1 MVTYCIGSARQKRA
15 YFQAG
20 DYVLLDNEEVV
31 FCASENGF
39 NYFAYGAPPFSAFA
53 VREYL
58 DYMRALCPHKV
69 TDADI
74 TRFGLDPAAR
84 LCALSPV
91 KRRALSYLEKTGG
104 KSELTPGIN
113 LDGTRYSMRARRE
126 LKKLVREIGDCCVCV
141 SDLRFLRHAERG
153 ARVLKFGKSVKR
165 GRPKFF
171 AAKRL
176 AGELGIT
183 RIAVF

>member
-1 MVTYCIGSARQKRA
+1 MVTYCIGSARGKRA

-20 DYVLLDNEEVV
+20 EYVLLDNEEVV
-31 FCASENGF
+31 FCASENGY
-39 NYFAYGAPPFSAFA
+39 NYFAYGSAPFSAFA

-58 DYMRALCPHKV
+58 DYMRALCPQKV

-74 TRFGLDPAAR
+74 LRFGLDPSAR
-84 LCALSPV
+84 LSTLSPV

-104 KSELTPGIN
+104 KSELVPVVN
-113 LDGTRYSMRARRE
+113 LDGTRYGLRARRE
-126 LKKLVREIGDCCVCV
+126 LRRLVREIGDCYVCV
-141 SDLRFLRHAERG
+141 SDMRFLRHAERG

-165 GRPKFF
+165 GRPRFF

-183 RIAVF
+183 RISVF